1 MIGINGGNGAYI
13 SGVVQ
18 SDAQLDHEIYGE
30 AFYSLYLG
38 VERLSG
44 VLDILPVTLPARLCP
59 QLPRAGERL
68 GVYGQLRSYNK
79 RTETGNRLVITVFAR
94 DIRPATPEELPV
106 NSIQLCGFICKPVVY
121 RRTPFMREIGDML
134 VAVNRPYG
142 KSDYLPC
149 IAWGRN
155 AVYARE
161 LQVGDRVRIEGRLQS
176 RAYEK
181 CLADGSVMQR
191 TAYEVSCSRVE
202 RE

>member
-1 MIGINGGNGAYI
+1 
-13 SGVVQ
+13 
-18 SDAQLDHEIYGE
+18 
-30 AFYSLYLG
+30 
-38 VERLSG
+38 
-44 VLDILPVTLPARLCP
+44 
-59 QLPRAGERL
+59 
-68 GVYGQLRSYNK
+68 
-79 RTETGNRLVITVFAR
+79 
-94 DIRPATPEELPV
+94 
-106 NSIQLCGFICKPVVY
+106 
-121 RRTPFMREIGDML
+121 MREIGDML